1 LGFFRISKTMAK
13 KQTTSDYQKITKK
26 SIGRH
31 KKKLNKD
38 EKRSFKKYNSQG
50 K

>member
-1 LGFFRISKTMAK
+1 MAK
-13 KQTTSDYQKITKK
+13 KQTTSTYQKITKK
-26 SIGRH
+26 SVGRH

-38 EKRSFKKYNSQG
+38 EKRDFKPYNRQG